1 MSYTIYSVL
10 DVTAHVS
17 KGEVFFTMFQKLMFN
32 KQNIILLIYKFTSLL
47 LVSRI
52 NM

>member
-10 DVTAHVS
+10 DVTS
-17 KGEVFFTMFQKLMFN
+17 TSFQKLMFL
-32 KQNIILLIYKFTSLL
+32 KQNIILFIYKFTSLL